1 MRHRAGLIIG
11 IGFILVAFWMAL
23 GASNQDTAPRP
34 PSALALA
41 TQFHL
46 TPSPTSP
53 PTATPRPIPS
63 PLPSPPPTP
72 TTDQIMDLI
81 FNTPPQTMYRVIPP
95 ENLTI
100 RAVHSYYLGQD
111 ELIVTG
117 DRTRFYMEGQFLPAA
132 FGAVLMW
139 DHGQY
144 AVKFSHLL
152 LGRQGATVTLSMT
165 PENGVTIFFFDDI
178 GPGGNG
184 ASTIEHAYHVDCF
197 IGTCQV
203 LGSR

>member
-23 GASNQDTAPRP
+23 GTSNQDAAPRP

-41 TQFHL
+41 TRFHS

-53 PTATPRPIPS
+53 PTATPRP
-63 PLPSPPPTP
+63 PTP
-72 TTDQIMDLI
+72 TPGQIMNLI

-95 ENLTI
+95 KNLTI

-111 ELIVTG
+111 ELVVTG

-132 FGAVLMW
+132 FGAVLTW

-152 LGRQGATVTLSMT
+152 LGRQGATVTLSVT
-165 PENGVTIFFFDDI
+165 PENGEILFIFDDI

-184 ASTIEHAYHVDCF
+184 ASTIEHAYHVNCF